1 MSITRRRRSAAPDG
15 DTSRSPRVGRV
26 RGGRRFARG
35 ALVVAAGTAALSLA
49 GPLALRPFADAAH
62 AAGSAGEV
70 SVAFVL
76 DFGGS
81 SGDQVVGC
89 VTVPSS
95 DTRYDALAAFV
106 QEKGLTQPGYAPS
119 GLLCSINGVPS
130 SGCGQVIDG
139 GYIYWAYFTGGAHGW
154 VYSSTGAFGTV
165 GTDDVEGWRFEN
177 PGSGNP
183 GDPGPRTAP
192 RYNAICGST
201 TPTTLP
207 TGGSG
212 GGGGGHGGGGGG
224 GAGQGRAHTATHSR
238 TPGGAAAASGGPSTT
253 SSSPTPSS
261 TAPSTTT
268 STVCP
273 NPTTSST
280 TTSSTTSTPPTSSA
294 AASSTTTSTTSTT
307 PCPDTATSSPDT
319 SVTTDPTVGLANTRH
334 ASSGGSGPG
343 PDPMIVGGLLIAAL
357 AIAGYTR
364 WRKRPR
370 TP

>member
-1 MSITRRRRSAAPDG
+1 MSITRRRRPAATDG
-15 DTSRSPRVGRV
+15 DTSRSSAVGHV
-26 RGGRRFARG
+26 RGWRRCVRG
-35 ALVVAAGTAALSLA
+35 ALVIAAGTAALSLA
-49 GPLALRPFADAAH
+49 GPFALRPFADAAH

-76 DFGGS
+76 DFGGP
-81 SGDQVVGC
+81 SGNQVAGC
-89 VTVPSS
+89 VAVPSS
-95 DTRYDALAAFV
+95 DTRYDALAAFA

-119 GLLCSINGVPS
+119 GLLCSINGIPT

-154 VYSSTGAFGTV
+154 TYASTGASGTV
-165 GTDDVEGWRFEN
+165 GTGDVEGWRFEN

-192 RYNAICGST
+192 HYNALCGST
-201 TPTTLP
+201 PPTTLP
-207 TGGSG
+207 GGGSG
-212 GGGGGHGGGGGG
+212 GGGAGGGGSGGHGGGGGT
-224 GAGQGRAHTATHSR
+224 AGQGHGHTATHAHATHGS
-238 TPGGAAAASGGPSTT
+238 TTAASGG
-253 SSSPTPSS
+253 SSPTNSSTAPSS

-268 STVCP
+268 STPCP
-273 NPTTSST
+273 DPTASST
-280 TTSSTTSTPPTSSA
+280 DSSTTS
-294 AASSTTTSTTSTT
+294 SSTTTST
-307 PCPDTATSSPDT
+307 PCPDTPTSSPGTDVT
-319 SVTTDPTVGLANTRH
+319 SDPTVGLANTRR

-343 PDPMIVGGLLIAAL
+343 PDPMIIGGLLIAAL

>member
-1 MSITRRRRSAAPDG
+1 
-15 DTSRSPRVGRV
+15 VGR
-26 RGGRRFARG
+26 GRARRVARA

-49 GPLALRPFADAAH
+49 GPFALRPFADAAH

-76 DFGGS
+76 DFGGPPA
-81 SGDQVVGC
+81 DQVVGC

-106 QEKGLTQPGYAPS
+106 QQQGLTQPGYAPS
-119 GLLCSINGVPS
+119 GLLCSINGVPA
-130 SGCGQVIDG
+130 SGCGQIIAG

-154 VYSSTGAFGTV
+154 IYASSGAGGTV

-192 RYNAICGST
+192 HYNAICGT
-201 TPTTLP
+201 TPPTTVP

-212 GGGGGHGGGGGG
+212 GSGGAGGGGGG
-224 GAGQGRAHTATHSR
+224 RGQAHTATHAHS
-238 TPGGAAAASGGPSTT
+238 PHGSAAPSGGG
-253 SSSPTPSS
+253 SS
-261 TAPSTTT
+261 TDSSTTTT
-268 STVCP
+268 ST
-273 NPTTSST
+273 S
-280 TTSSTTSTPPTSSA
+280 TSTS
-294 AASSTTTSTTSTT
+294 TSTRPSATSTSF
-307 PCPDTATSSPDT
+307 PGT
-319 SVTTDPTVGLANTRH
+319 SVTTDPTVGLANARH
-334 ASSGGSGPG
+334 TSSGGSGPG
-343 PDPMIVGGLLIAAL
+343 PDPIIVGGLLIAVL

>member
-26 RGGRRFARG
+26 RGRRRFARG

-95 DTRYDALAAFV
+95 DTRYD
-106 QEKGLTQPGYAPS
+106 
-119 GLLCSINGVPS
+119 SINGVPS

-212 GGGGGHGGGGGG
+212 GGGGGHG
-224 GAGQGRAHTATHSR
+224 
-238 TPGGAAAASGGPSTT
+238 GGAAAASGGPSTT

>member
-1 MSITRRRRSAAPDG
+1 ME
-15 DTSRSPRVGRV
+15 SPGGHRGRGRV
-26 RGGRRFARG
+26 RRRWGFARG
-35 ALVVAAGTAALSLA
+35 ALLVAAGTAALSLA

-81 SGDQVVGC
+81 SSDQVTGC
-89 VTVPSS
+89 VTVPST

-106 QEKGLTQPGYAPS
+106 QEKGLTQPSYAPS

-130 SGCGQVIDG
+130 SGCGQIIAG

-154 VYSSTGAFGTV
+154 VYASTGAGGTV

-192 RYNAICGST
+192 HYDSLCGPT
-201 TPTTLP
+201 TPTTVP
-207 TGGSG
+207 GGGSS

-224 GAGQGRAHTATHSR
+224 GQSHPRAAARSR
-238 TPGGAAAASGGPSTT
+238 TVGGSTPASDGPSTT
-253 SSSPTPSS
+253 SSSTLPSS
-261 TAPSTTT
+261 TAPSSTT

-273 NPTTSST
+273 TPASPSTTSSTSSTSGSST
-280 TTSSTTSTPPTSSA
+280 TTSS
-294 AASSTTTSTTSTT
+294 
-307 PCPDTATSSPDT
+307 PCPATSTSSPDT
-319 SVTTDPTVGLANTRH
+319 ATTDDPTVGLANARH

-343 PDPMIVGGLLIAAL
+343 PDPMIIGGLLIAAL